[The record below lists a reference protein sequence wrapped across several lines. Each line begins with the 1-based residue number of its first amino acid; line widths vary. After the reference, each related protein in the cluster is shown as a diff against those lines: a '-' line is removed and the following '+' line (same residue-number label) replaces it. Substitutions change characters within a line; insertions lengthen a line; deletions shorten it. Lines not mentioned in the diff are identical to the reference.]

1 MSRRENALTLHEV
14 IRTTYA
20 MVDVY
25 CASYP
30 RSPASV
36 TLDMDDTVDVVRG
49 FEQVGHGIGL
59 VGISSLST
67 QNIYFV

>member
-1 MSRRENALTLHEV
+1 MP
-14 IRTTYA
+14 YA
-20 MVDVY
+20 MVYVY

-30 RSPASV
+30 RPPASV

-59 VGISSLST
+59 VGI
-67 QNIYFV
+67 QNTYLV